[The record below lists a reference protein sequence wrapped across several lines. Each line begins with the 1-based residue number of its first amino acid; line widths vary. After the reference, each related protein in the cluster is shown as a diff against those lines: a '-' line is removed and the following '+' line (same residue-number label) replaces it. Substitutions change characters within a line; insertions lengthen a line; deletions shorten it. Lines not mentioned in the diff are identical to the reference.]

1 MKSFKQH
8 IKEQS
13 VATPPPAP
21 PAIVRHMQ
29 GPTSTQKA
37 LKRVIPREVIP
48 REVVP
53 ALEPTRLDHKELLNK
68 FLENTK
74 RLEGPKG
81 NVTNDTGGVTKF
93 GVSEKSGM
101 KSEQIRNLSW
111 EDAKNFYTKE
121 HFEKLKPHLQGL
133 GEHAALVAL
142 DASVNHRHGFALEL
156 IQKHG
161 DDAKGMLESR
171 RREYDRLAFAN
182 PDKYISYHNGW
193 MNRLKYFK
201 DRLQ

>member
-1 MKSFKQH
+1 MKSFKQY
-8 IKEQS
+8 IKEQI

-21 PAIVRHMQ
+21 PAIVRSMQ

-37 LKRVIPREVIP
+37 LKRVIP

-68 FLENTK
+68 FLDNTK
-74 RLEGPKG
+74 KLEGPKG

-101 KSEQIRNLSW
+101 KPEQIRNLSW

-142 DASVNHRHGFALEL
+142 DASVNHGNNFAKEL